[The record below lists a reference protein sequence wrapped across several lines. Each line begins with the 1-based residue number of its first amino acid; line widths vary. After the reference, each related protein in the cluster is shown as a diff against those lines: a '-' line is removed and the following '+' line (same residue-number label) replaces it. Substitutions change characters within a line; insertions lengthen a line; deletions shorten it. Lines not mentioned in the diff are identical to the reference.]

1 MQEFLNRTILDNK
14 IREYLIVAVVIL
26 IIFLFKKYA
35 AKYAASAVFNLFKLK
50 LKTVDKDSF
59 ERLVARPLGV
69 FLFVLVTVIAFD
81 QLRFP
86 QVLDF
91 KIYHIPLK
99 ELVRMIAT
107 GFIIITFFLFLVKL
121 LDFIVLV
128 FKERFI
134 GDGNMANHQLLFFFK
149 DFIKVL
155 LGILAVLLLL
165 KHVFGYDIKGLITGL
180 SIVGAAVALAL
191 KESLENLIASFV
203 IFFDKPFA
211 TGDFVKVNNVKGTIE
226 KIGLRSTRI
235 RSEDKTY
242 ITVPNKQM
250 VDSVLDN
257 MSSRTQRRADI
268 RLEIDPSTPPDAIRQ
283 LLDGT
288 DRILKKPAI
297 ENYNLLLNEMSS
309 RSVLITADYYSGPI
323 DLNEFN
329 DMRQTVNMEL
339 LDLLDKLNIEIAG
352 TVNTVII
359 SPDSDNKG

>member
-14 IREYLIVAVVIL
+14 ISEYLIVAVAIL

-35 AKYAASAVFNLFKLK
+35 AKYTASAVFNLFKLK

-59 ERLVARPLGV
+59 ERLVARPLGL

-107 GFIIITFFLFLVKL
+107 GFMIITFFRFLVKL

-128 FKERFI
+128 YTDRFVSNE
-134 GDGNMANHQLLFFFK
+134 NMANHQLLFFFK

-155 LGILAVLLLL
+155 LGILGLLLLL
-165 KHVFGYDIKGLITGL
+165 KYVFGYDIKGLITGL

-288 DRILKKPAI
+288 DKILKKPAI
-297 ENYNLLLNEMSS
+297 ENYNLLLNEISS

-323 DLNEFN
+323 DLTEFN
-329 DMRQTVNMEL
+329 NMRQTVNMEV

-352 TVNTVII
+352 TVNTVRI
-359 SPDSDNKG
+359 SPESDNKG